1 MPAWIAALF
10 RPISDAYVARQ
21 RRKQAQQTAK
31 TKVQIA
37 KERNEHQV
45 QMSKDEWEQ
54 LQVRGMDTTW
64 KDEYVTIS
72 VVSIFNLVLIGGI
85 LAAFDKP
92 QILEGVAIAIAALV
106 TAGVDVGFLLTAAIL
121 SGLGLSVWKRF

>member
-54 LQVRGMDTTW
+54 LQVKGMDTTW